1 MFDQKQA
8 KENKSAHKKI
18 INKIHL
24 GGEMDVWEDK
34 RLERFICGKE
44 EMDVGLKWVGSW
56 GQKLEHIDIAII
68 EDNKRCVLLVW
79 SLNQQKHSPS
89 SLSGCLFVC
98 DHRR

>member
-8 KENKSAHKKI
+8 KENKSAHKRI

-44 EMDVGLKWVGSW
+44 EMDVGLKWVGS
-56 GQKLEHIDIAII
+56 
-68 EDNKRCVLLVW
+68 
-79 SLNQQKHSPS
+79 
-89 SLSGCLFVC
+89 
-98 DHRR
+98 

>member
-1 MFDQKQA
+1 
-8 KENKSAHKKI
+8 
-18 INKIHL
+18 
-24 GGEMDVWEDK
+24 MDVWEDK

-79 SLNQQKHSPS
+79 
-89 SLSGCLFVC
+89 
-98 DHRR
+98 